1 MRRFELLHSF
11 MHDDEGQDL
20 IEYALL
26 ASLISIAAFATIVLT
41 GTSLNDFFN
50 VIQQKVAAVAAAA

>member
-1 MRRFELLHSF
+1 